1 MLAGGRQ
8 ITVETA
14 RGREGRWAGME
25 GRREGVG
32 TTPLPSQIYKPLLG
46 GARGGGKGGN
56 SGYKKKNNWGKELKC
71 VGVAE

>member
-14 RGREGRWAGME
+14 RGREGREGRWG

-46 GARGGGKGGN
+46 GARGGGRGETVVTR
-56 SGYKKKNNWGKELKC
+56 KK
-71 VGVAE
+71 